1 MLKIG
6 DMVSYDGGPLDQL
19 VGIITEV
26 KGRKWVKVSWKDG
39 VIYEEHKSDLK
50 VVSQSRKK

>member
-1 MLKIG
+1 
-6 DMVSYDGGPLDQL
+6 MVSYSGGFWDDV

-26 KGRKWVKVSWKDG
+26 KGRKWVKVRWTDG
-39 VIYEEHKSDLK
+39 VIYEEHKCDLK